1 MILRGGMDK
10 LCLSMPPRRL
20 AQKSRRRIAFCHDCD
35 ITSSLFDAGSSR
47 SGKYMTKT
55 KIKFDIRYFIVIAL
69 LAGTIL
75 YSQLRSD
82 GRPVSIVKPLEAFPI
97 QIDGWSGTTQKFSQ
111 NVYDIL
117 GVDDSVLVDYKNGK
131 KDKVSMYVGYYE
143 SQKQGEIIHS
153 PKNCMLGSGWQ
164 PIEISEIKISLDT
177 GEIPVMKMIVG
188 KHSQKRVVLYWYQS
202 GNRAVANEYFQRLY
216 FIHDSIRYNRTNAAF
231 IRFISPVSGDDYEG
245 SLQLLTNFIK
255 KIMPLLNEFLPK
267 S

>member
-1 MILRGGMDK
+1 
-10 LCLSMPPRRL
+10 
-20 AQKSRRRIAFCHDCD
+20 
-35 ITSSLFDAGSSR
+35 
-47 SGKYMTKT
+47 MTKT
-55 KIKFDIRYFIVIAL
+55 KIEFNIRYFIVIAL
-69 LAGTIL
+69 LAGAIF

-82 GRPVSIVKPLEAFPI
+82 GKPVPITKSLEGFPI
-97 QIDGWSGTTQKFSQ
+97 QIDGWSGKAHKFSQ

-117 GVDDSVLVDYKNGK
+117 GVDDSVLIDYENGK
-131 KDKVSMYVGYYE
+131 NKKVSMYVGYYE

-164 PIEISEIKISLDT
+164 PIEISEIKISSDS
-177 GEIPVMKMIVG
+177 GKIPVMKMIVG
-188 KHSQKRVVLYWYQS
+188 KHSQKQVVLYWYQS

-255 KIMPLLNEFLPK
+255 KIMPTLNEYLPK